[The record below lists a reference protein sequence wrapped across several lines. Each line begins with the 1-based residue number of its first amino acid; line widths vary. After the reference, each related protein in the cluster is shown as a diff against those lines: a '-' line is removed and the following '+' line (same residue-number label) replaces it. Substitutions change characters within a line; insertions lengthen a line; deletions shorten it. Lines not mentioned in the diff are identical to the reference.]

1 MNRINKL
8 QYISQGKSREDQICG
23 INAALLHGV
32 KWVQLRWKEVTK
44 EELFDLAEL
53 VQVHCVTHQAK
64 LIINDHVDIANSINA
79 DGVHLGLDD
88 MSVVDARQILGERK
102 IIGGT
107 ANTLDDVLL
116 RIKEGCDYIGLGPYR
131 FTTTKSKL
139 SPILGL
145 EGYEL
150 IIKQLKDL
158 GYNLPVVAIGGIK
171 VEDIPDLQKLGVFGI
186 ALSSYINH
194 NPKEVTYI
202 KALLNE

>member
-32 KWVQLRWKEVTK
+32 KWVQLRWKEATK

-64 LIINDHVDIANSINA
+64 LIINDHVDITNTINA

-158 GYNLPVVAIGGIK
+158 GFNLPVVAIGGIK
-171 VEDIPDLQKLGVFGI
+171 VEDIPDLQKLGVFGV